1 MNRIRACLYLTV
13 FVIMGLS
20 DAVVPILPDLSD
32 ETFVQSM
39 IFSAYFAGALVSM
52 IPLGMLADRYGNAR
66 FILLSIILT
75 IISGLLIFLSDSPP
89 IMVSAR
95 FVEGCACG
103 AFFPAAFS
111 MIAKFENRRQCIGEF
126 TFLINVGLA
135 IGVVA
140 AAELTQYHLKG
151 GILVFVLLAVPAL
164 VLAISL
170 KQDSDNPDI
179 PPAPQRISGIFAILS
194 DARYLQIWV
203 IAFVLF
209 GATGVLVAYFPS
221 FTDLTPS
228 PLGLALSGVYF
239 GAMVTSLIA
248 GRART
253 TERWLIRAG
262 ALITGIGIV
271 VTIYH
276 PIGLTIMGAG
286 SGFAMVGLVTG
297 VASLGS
303 EHGMA
308 MGVFNTCTYAGFAA
322 LPVFAA
328 GILWYADYAAL
339 FGIAGIAVGAL
350 TLFPLHALAVKR

>member
-1 MNRIRACLYLTV
+1 MNRIRACLYLSV

-20 DAVVPILPDLSD
+20 DAVVPILPKLAD

-52 IPLGMLADRYGNAR
+52 IPLGMLADRYGNTR
-66 FILLSIILT
+66 FILLSIVLT
-75 IISGLLIFLSDSPP
+75 IISGLLIFLSDSPHVL
-89 IMVSAR
+89 VSAR

-135 IGVVA
+135 LGVVA
-140 AAELTQYHLKG
+140 AAELTRYHLKG
-151 GILVFVLLAVPAL
+151 GILTFALLAVPAL

-170 KQDSDNPDI
+170 KRDSDDPDI

-194 DARYLQIWV
+194 DARYLQIWM
-203 IAFVLF
+203 ITFVLF
-209 GATGVLVAYFPS
+209 GATGVIVAYFPS
-221 FTDLTPS
+221 FTDLTQS
-228 PLGLALSGVYF
+228 SLGLALSGVYF
-239 GAMVTSLIA
+239 GAMVTSLIG

-271 VTIYH
+271 ATLWH

-286 SGFAMVGLVTG
+286 SGFAMVGLVAG

-303 EHGMA
+303 DHGMA

-328 GILWYADYAAL
+328 GILLYADYATL
-339 FGIAGIAVGAL
+339 FGIAGISVGAL
-350 TLFPLHALAVKR
+350 ALFPLHALAVKR

>member
-1 MNRIRACLYLTV
+1 MNRIRACLYLSV

-20 DAVVPILPDLSD
+20 DAVVPILPKLSD
-32 ETFVQSM
+32 ETFVQST

-52 IPLGMLADRYGNAR
+52 IPFGMLADRYGNTR
-66 FILLSIILT
+66 FIRLSIVLT
-75 IISGLLIFLSDSPP
+75 IISGLLIFISDSHP
-89 IMVSAR
+89 ILVSAR

-111 MIAKFENRRQCIGEF
+111 MLTKFKNRRQYIGEF
-126 TFLINVGLA
+126 TFLINIGLA
-135 IGVVA
+135 LGVA
-140 AAELTQYHLKG
+140 AAAALKYYHLKG
-151 GILVFVLLAVPAL
+151 GILVFALFAIPAL

-170 KQDSDNPDI
+170 KHASDDPDI
-179 PPAPQRISGIFAILS
+179 PAPQRISGVFAILS

-209 GATGVLVAYFPS
+209 GATGVIVAYFPS
-221 FTDLTPS
+221 FTDLTQS
-228 PLGLALSGVYF
+228 PMGLALSGVYF
-239 GAMVTSLIA
+239 GAMVTSLIG

-253 TERWLIRAG
+253 TECGLIRAG

-271 VTIYH
+271 ATLYH

-286 SGFAMVGLVTG
+286 SGFAMVGLVAG

-303 EHGMA
+303 DHGMA
-308 MGVFNTCTYAGFAA
+308 MGVFNTCTYAGFSA

-328 GILWYADYAAL
+328 GILWYSDYIAL
-339 FGIAGIAVGAL
+339 FGIAGVAVGAL